1 MESRMR
7 YITCIV
13 RERQL
18 WYYGHVAHFPKGDPA
33 HKILIDEHPSGW
45 TRPRGRPHKT
55 WLWQMEGHFWRV
67 GLDRMSACGGRGGRW
82 RCCTAKFV
90 MDLKGEPEDGV
101 SQPPPALDAFA
112 SRSTLHGI
120 SHIFSSGRF
129 RVKRCFWLCCF
140 LGSFSILL
148 YVCVDR
154 VHLYLQYPHVTK
166 LDEVAAP
173 VIIFPAVT
181 FCNLNEFRFSRV
193 TRNDLYHAGELLA
206 LLNHSSSVS
215 LNVQLWSCNWKSTI
229 KGVLSML
236 RDIKHDSCK

>member
-1 MESRMR
+1 
-7 YITCIV
+7 
-13 RERQL
+13 
-18 WYYGHVAHFPKGDPA
+18 
-33 HKILIDEHPSGW
+33 
-45 TRPRGRPHKT
+45 
-55 WLWQMEGHFWRV
+55 
-67 GLDRMSACGGRGGRW
+67 
-82 RCCTAKFV
+82 

-140 LGSFSILL
+140 LGSFSFLL

-154 VHLYLQYPHVTK
+154 VHFYLQYPHVTK

-173 VIIFPAVT
+173 VMIFPAIT

-206 LLNHSSSVS
+206 LLNHRYEISDPHMVDESVMEVLKDKANF
-215 LNVQLWSCNWKSTI
+215 LNFKPRSFNMLEFYDRAGHDIRDMLLSCRFRGSVCSAEDFKEVRLKGQLRE
-229 KGVLSML
+229 GGLL
-236 RDIKHDSCK
+236 EEELFEDIKALLTGV